1 MRKDSNAVLGG
12 IYYKYAETLYQY
24 GLKITKETACIED
37 AIQELFLSFLRN
49 NTNLNTPD
57 NTLFYLISSF
67 RNQLL
72 KELNRKNRSISIE
85 ACNEEVFSVT
95 FNIEAE
101 MSQKIILDNKRKLI
115 VDLINSLSER
125 QKESIYLKYKNGLSN
140 EEIASVMNISNQACR
155 NLIFKSLKRMRE
167 LLSEMNVSNGSISLF
182 LIVTTGVQSV

>member
-1 MRKDSNAVLGG
+1 MRKGSNTVLAGV
-12 IYYKYAETLYQY
+12 YYKHAETLYQY
-24 GLKITKETACIED
+24 GLKITKDTACIED

-49 NTNLNTPD
+49 NTNLNTTN

-67 RNQLL
+67 RHQLL
-72 KELNRKNRSISIE
+72 KELNRKNRSINLE

-101 MSQKIILDNKRKLI
+101 MSQKIISDNRRKLI
-115 VDLINSLSER
+115 IDLMNSLSER

-167 LLSEMNVSNGSISLF
+167 YLSDRKISSDSISLF
-182 LIVTTGVQSV
+182 LIVTTGVSSV